1 MQEIKII
8 NINYRAINY
17 GNKFDWNLSET
28 NVSLPFNHYNIYD

>member
-1 MQEIKII
+1 MKIVFAFQKI
-8 NINYRAINY
+8 INY